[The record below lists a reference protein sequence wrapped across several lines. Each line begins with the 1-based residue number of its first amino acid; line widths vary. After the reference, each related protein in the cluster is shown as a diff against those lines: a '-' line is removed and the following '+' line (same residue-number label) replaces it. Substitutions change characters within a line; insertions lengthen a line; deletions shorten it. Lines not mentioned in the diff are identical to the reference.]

1 MRCVRKTSERRLDH
15 LKHVSARVSAFI
27 IVSGTLQRFSA
38 TVNVVCSCPHQKCF
52 CPEAKETDC
61 GAGD

>member
-15 LKHVSARVSAFI
+15 LTHVSARVSAFI
-27 IVSGTLQRFSA
+27 IVSGTLQTFNA
-38 TVNVVCSCPHQKCF
+38 TVNVVCSRPHQNCF

-61 GAGD
+61 GVGG